1 MKKVCI
7 FLVLLISFFVFA
19 QQEIVAVVNGR
30 SITMDEWNRE
40 ANVQKLLL
48 EIQNSNETFYQILMT
63 TQEGLVLI
71 EKYKLKV
78 LDTLIRKIA
87 FIQFAESLKV
97 QPDPQTVKNDVDNEI
112 KKMLNDLKMTE
123 AQLNDY
129 LIQLGMGQL
138 EDFRQKLYLQ
148 RTYSLSLAN
157 VYTYYLKTATVSEEE
172 IKAYYEKNKAK
183 YTVPTQY
190 DLLIF
195 KAKDKAMADSIRQ
208 DVAKNISVE
217 EISKKYNLSPH
228 VNGLVTQG
236 DMEKIPQNL
245 WVIITSVS
253 KGTILPAQLIN
264 NEYYIIRV
272 RDVKPGSQKSLDEV
286 KEEIKKELVST
297 KQEEVKDKVA
307 KDFEDFLKKSK
318 IEIKYK
324 SQIAK

>member
-1 MKKVCI
+1 MKKVFI
-7 FLVLLISFFVFA
+7 FVVLLISIFVFA
-19 QQEIVAVVNGR
+19 LQEVVAIVNGR
-30 SITMDEWNRE
+30 NITMDEWNRE

-63 TQEGLVLI
+63 TQEGIVLI

-97 QPDPQTVKNDVDNEI
+97 QPDPQAVKNDVDNEI

-123 AQLNDY
+123 AQLNNY
-129 LIQLGMGQL
+129 LMQLGMGQL

-157 VYTYYLKTATVSEEE
+157 VYTYYLKNATVSEEE
-172 IKAYYEKNKAK
+172 IKAYYEKNKSK
-183 YTVPTQY
+183 YTIPAQY

-195 KAKDKAMADSIRQ
+195 KTKEKATADNIRQ
-208 DVAKNISVE
+208 DIAKNISVE
-217 EISKKYNLSPH
+217 ELAKKYNLSPYI
-228 VNGLVTQG
+228 NGLVTQN
-236 DMEKIPQNL
+236 DTEKIPQNL
-245 WVIITSVS
+245 WFIITSVS
-253 KGTILPAQLIN
+253 KGAILPAQIIN

-272 RDVKPGSQKSLDEV
+272 RDIKPGIQKSLDEV
-286 KEEIKKELVST
+286 KEEIKKELISN
-297 KQEEVKDKVA
+297 KQEEIKDKVA
-307 KDFEDFLKKSK
+307 KDFEEFYKKSK

-324 SQIAK
+324 SQIVK